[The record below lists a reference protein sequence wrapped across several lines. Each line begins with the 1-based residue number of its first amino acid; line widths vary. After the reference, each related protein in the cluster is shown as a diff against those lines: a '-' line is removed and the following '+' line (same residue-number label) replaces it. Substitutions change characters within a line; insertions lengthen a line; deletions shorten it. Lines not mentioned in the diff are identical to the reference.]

1 MLSTKVKHLAQCSD
15 IIKKNSGG
23 ANRMKLDTLLKSSPI
38 LQQPAST
45 HESVKVKQ
53 PEHPDMQQTIKEESV
68 SKEESFSKEEA
79 AELVKGLNDFI
90 EPMHTSIKF
99 ELHDK
104 LDRYYVSVIDKN
116 TYEVIKEIPPKK
128 MLDMYAAMAEFM
140 GFIVDEKV

>member
-1 MLSTKVKHLAQCSD
+1 
-15 IIKKNSGG
+15 
-23 ANRMKLDTLLKSSPI
+23 MKLDTLLKSSPI

-53 PEHPDMQQTIKEESV
+53 PEHPDMQQTR
-68 SKEESFSKEEA
+68 KEEA

-116 TYEVIKEIPPKK
+116 TDEVIKEIPPKK

>member
-1 MLSTKVKHLAQCSD
+1 
-15 IIKKNSGG
+15 
-23 ANRMKLDTLLKSSPI
+23 MKLDTLLKSSPI

-53 PEHPDMQQTIKEESV
+53 PEHPDMQQTINEKSL
-68 SKEESFSKEEA
+68 SKEEA
-79 AELVKGLNDFI
+79 AKLVKGLNDFV

-104 LDRYYVSVIDKN
+104 LDRYYVSVIDQN
-116 TYEVIKEIPPKK
+116 TDEVIKEIPPKK